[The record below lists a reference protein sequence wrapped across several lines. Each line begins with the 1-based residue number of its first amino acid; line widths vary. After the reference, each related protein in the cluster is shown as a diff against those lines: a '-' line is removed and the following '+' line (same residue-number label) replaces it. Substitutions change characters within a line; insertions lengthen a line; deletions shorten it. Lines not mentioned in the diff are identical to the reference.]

1 MTGYAVLLLWLDLYV
16 DDLDPL
22 GNLAN
27 ADSMGTDSEDEVI
40 VPLRE
45 YFLVE
50 QEVEDDPEKSH
61 ASIEGDGVV
70 LENGT
75 DEADRAKLEDAVKEN
90 EGEEV
95 EGLEEFFLAGL
106 GGAAV
111 VQEVGV
117 FPGYGQ
123 H

>member
-1 MTGYAVLLLWLDLYV
+1 MLLLWLDLYV